1 MNYAL
6 QAIPLSTNTSVT
18 PLPTRLSNSIE
29 ITTISIRGEPT
40 PLRIC
45 LNPPIV
51 TTEPKDEWHS
61 RTIKELKDHKNP
73 LLSGEGPQR
82 TPIRVAVTYFIHP
95 MIKNTVIKHFILGSG

>member
-1 MNYAL
+1 MEYAL
-6 QAIPLSTNTSVT
+6 QAIPLSTNTIT
-18 PLPTRLSNSIE
+18 PIPTRLSNSIE
-29 ITTISIRGEPT
+29 ITAISIPGEPT

-61 RTIKELKDHKNP
+61 RTIKELKNHKNP

-82 TPIRVAVTYFIHP
+82 TPIRVEVTHFIDP
-95 MIKNTVIKHFILGSG
+95 KIKNDYIKHFILGSG